1 MKRWLMVLFL
11 VWLLVMPAKGESLLS
26 ESLESY
32 YDLSQL
38 EEQIQH
44 LDDQPKSLLEQF
56 GLSVQSVLSGQGVD
70 FSSVGKAVTDL
81 VLQSVKSPLTAAVS
95 STGVILLC
103 AVVRGL
109 TPTPANQ
116 FSGVAEYFGILC
128 LAPVLLVPLVQ
139 LFAKTTTA
147 IGGVATFMLTFI
159 PIFAG
164 VLIASGRTLTANSA
178 AAALF
183 GCSQG
188 MVYLAD
194 FVILPFIGAFT
205 ALSVSQSVGGFN
217 LNGFVASLKRI
228 TLWVFGGATSL
239 FSAALCLTGVIN
251 GAGDSMAQ
259 RTSRYVLGNMVP
271 VIGGSLAEA
280 LSTLRGCFSLLKTG
294 TGVLGIGVAAAF
306 LLPPFVELLLWRLCM
321 VLLTTLSEL
330 FQLPN
335 TAGLMRSV
343 GDGVELM
350 FSLTVCCFAVYVV
363 SLALLMTVGGNV

>member
-1 MKRWLMVLFL
+1 MKRWLTVLFL
-11 VWLLVMPAKGESLLS
+11 VWWLVMPVQGQTVSVDS
-26 ESLESY
+26 FESY
-32 YDLSQL
+32 YDLSEL
-38 EEQIQH
+38 EEQMEH

-56 GLSVQSVLSGQGVD
+56 GLSVETVLSGQGVD
-70 FSSVGKAVTDL
+70 FSSVGKALTDL
-81 VLQSVKSPLTAAVS
+81 ILQSVKSPLYAVVS

-103 AVVRGL
+103 AVVRAL

-116 FSGVAEYFGILC
+116 FSGVAEYFGVLC
-128 LAPVLLVPLVQ
+128 LAPVLLSPLVQ
-139 LFAKTTTA
+139 LFSKTTTA
-147 IGGVATFMLTFI
+147 IGGVATFMLIFI

-164 VLIASGRTLTANSA
+164 VLIVAGRTMTASGA

-194 FVILPFIGAFT
+194 FVILPFTGAFT

-217 LNGFVASLKRI
+217 LSGFVASLKRI
-228 TLWVFGGATSL
+228 TLWVFGGATAL

-251 GAGDSMAQ
+251 GAGDSLAQ

-335 TAGLMRSV
+335 TAGLLRSV
-343 GDGVELM
+343 GDAVEIL

-363 SLALLMTVGGNV
+363 SLTLLMTAGGNV